1 MPKQNDQNQKPR
13 PSLLH
18 RVLVGEP
25 HPVMQRL
32 LGETP
37 ISGASN
43 PDRPVS
49 SVLKLLKGK

>member
-1 MPKQNDQNQKPR
+1 MPNDQNQKPR

-25 HPVMQRL
+25 HPIMKRVF
-32 LGETP
+32 GETP
-37 ISGASN
+37 ISGAGN

-49 SVLKLLKGK
+49 STLKWLKGK